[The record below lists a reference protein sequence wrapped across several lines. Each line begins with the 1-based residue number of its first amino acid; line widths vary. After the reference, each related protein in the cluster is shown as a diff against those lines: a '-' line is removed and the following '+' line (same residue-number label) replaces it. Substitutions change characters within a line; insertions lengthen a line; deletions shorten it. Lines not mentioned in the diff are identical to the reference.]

1 MRTVRVPRKPVV
13 LIAVNSHEMPAVL
26 AGLDQ
31 SSPRPSLAG
40 HLQTR
45 MGGAGERF
53 GPDYIWVSRVGG
65 KDLAPGAA
73 HVGPLACRCGCASPL
88 SPRSLAICRPG

>member
-1 MRTVRVPRKPVV
+1 V
-13 LIAVNSHEMPAVL
+13 LIAVNSHEMPAVP

-40 HLQTR
+40 HLLTL

-53 GPDYIWVSRVGG
+53 GPDYIWVSWVGG
-65 KDLAPGAA
+65 KDL
-73 HVGPLACRCGCASPL
+73 VRVRLFDRYEYLLIS
-88 SPRSLAICRPG
+88 